1 MTDIES
7 KLRSNIWKYYLHE
20 IFAGMFFSI
29 PVIVLFWQNNGLT
42 LTEVMIL
49 QSIFA
54 VIVAALEIPTG
65 YFADIYG
72 RKPTL
77 VLSGISIFIAIL
89 AYSLGHNFA
98 QFLIAEV
105 FFALGV
111 SLASGTSSAFI
122 YDTLVDLK
130 EEQNHSLTNFTRR

>member
-54 VIVAALEIPTG
+54 MNPPNTLDIANAIIPT
-65 YFADIYG
+65 
-72 RKPTL
+72 KS
-77 VLSGISIFIAIL
+77 VLPQMRL
-89 AYSLGHNFA
+89 
-98 QFLIAEV
+98 
-105 FFALGV
+105 
-111 SLASGTSSAFI
+111 
-122 YDTLVDLK
+122 
-130 EEQNHSLTNFTRR
+130 